1 MGGRGGLI
9 VFSLGSTMILSIR
22 EVRQCS
28 SPFLVL
34 LHTCMHFVC
43 CGNGTDY
50 DVQEFLLLFCRL
62 ACVYVVGFMSVL
74 SLSVL
79 SKIAC
84 VYAAGFHVSSQFVS
98 TE

>member
-1 MGGRGGLI
+1 M
-9 VFSLGSTMILSIR
+9 
-22 EVRQCS
+22 
-28 SPFLVL
+28 FLAFPCFASYMYAFCL
-34 LHTCMHFVC
+34 LWKW
-43 CGNGTDY
+43 NDY

-84 VYAAGFHVSSQFVS
+84 VYAVGFHVSSQFVS

>member
-1 MGGRGGLI
+1 MPPL
-9 VFSLGSTMILSIR
+9 
-22 EVRQCS
+22 
-28 SPFLVL
+28 
-34 LHTCMHFVC
+34 
-43 CGNGTDY
+43 DY
-50 DVQEFLLLFCRL
+50 DVQEFLLLFCYL

-84 VYAAGFHVSSQFVS
+84 VYAVGFHVSSQFVY